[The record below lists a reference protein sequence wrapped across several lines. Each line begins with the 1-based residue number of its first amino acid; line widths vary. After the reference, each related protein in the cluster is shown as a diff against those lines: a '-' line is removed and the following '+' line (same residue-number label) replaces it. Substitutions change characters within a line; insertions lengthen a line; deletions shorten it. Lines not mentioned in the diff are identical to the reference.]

1 MNRLIVTSY
10 ISGLAKFSHMIRR
23 RLPLILIL
31 IMAFMPVAVTYAHYT
46 DVTNQMAAMSV
57 SMAMDHANQDT
68 EAEQHVTDHCQP
80 HFLHHDKLHSAGCG
94 FHVCVGCA
102 VTSSFQF
109 ITTHSPSFYSLS
121 EKLEPI
127 SLIAP
132 PAIRPPIVNL

>member
-1 MNRLIVTSY
+1 MFSKRIVLMLT
-10 ISGLAKFSHMIRR
+10 
-23 RLPLILIL
+23 L
-31 IMAFMPVAVTYAHYT
+31 IMALMPMAVTYAHYT
-46 DVTNQMAAMSV
+46 DVTSQIAAMRV

-68 EAEQHVTDHCQP
+68 QAEQHVADHCQP
-80 HFLHHDKLHSAGCG
+80 HLLHHDKLHSAGCG

-121 EKLEPI
+121 EKREPI

>member
-1 MNRLIVTSY
+1 MFSNRIVLMLT
-10 ISGLAKFSHMIRR
+10 
-23 RLPLILIL
+23 L
-31 IMAFMPVAVTYAHYT
+31 IMALMPMAVTYAHYT
-46 DVTNQMAAMSV
+46 DVTSQMVVMRV

-68 EAEQHVTDHCQP
+68 QAEQQVTDHCQP
-80 HFLHHDKLHSAGCG
+80 HSLHHDKLHSAGCG

-109 ITTHSPSFYSLS
+109 ITTHNPTFYILS

-132 PAIRPPIVNL
+132 PAIRPPISHL